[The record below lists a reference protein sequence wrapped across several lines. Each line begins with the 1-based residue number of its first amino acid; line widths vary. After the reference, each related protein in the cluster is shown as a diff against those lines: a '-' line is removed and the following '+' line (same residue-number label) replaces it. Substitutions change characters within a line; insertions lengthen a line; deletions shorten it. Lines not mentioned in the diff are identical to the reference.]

1 MGIGVNTIFR
11 LNATDDEI
19 AVLLDGA
26 RTIAVVGIS
35 GRPERDSHRV
45 AAYLQGAGY
54 RVVPVNPGLEEV
66 LGERCFPSLAAV
78 PPEIRLDIADVFR
91 RVEHLPAAV
100 EDAIVRDVPAVWFQ
114 SGLRHD
120 EAAARAVAAGLRVVQ
135 DRCLKVE
142 HMRLK
147 TRW

>member
-1 MGIGVNTIFR
+1 MESSVNTGFR

-19 AVLLDGA
+19 AALLHGA
-26 RTIAVVGIS
+26 QTIAVVGIS

-54 RVVPVNPGLEEV
+54 RVVPVNPGLAEV
-66 LGERCFPSLAAV
+66 LGEPCFPSLAAV
-78 PPEIRLDIADVFR
+78 PPEIHLDIADVFR
-91 RVEHLPAAV
+91 RVEHLLGAV
-100 EDAIVRDVPAVWFQ
+100 EDAIARGVPAVWFQ
-114 SGLRHD
+114 SGLRQD
-120 EAAARAVAAGLRVVQ
+120 EAAARAVAAGLKVVQ